1 MSMSVRNRVNERVKV
16 ECGQIGILSFDENH
30 RWCVILG
37 QMDKRGHAVV
47 QVGKSNL
54 VLCSEGMSDYDLV
67 HVVELVPVLI
77 AKNISQTSQMEKGVT
92 FYVINDRLLILV
104 HHFKFDVQ
112 ILSNLIYLRAIND
125 TNWFCPCAIS

>member
-1 MSMSVRNRVNERVKV
+1 M
-16 ECGQIGILSFDENH
+16 DE
-30 RWCVILG
+30 
-37 QMDKRGHAVV
+37 RGHAVV

-104 HHFKFDVQ
+104 F
-112 ILSNLIYLRAIND
+112 ITLSLTFR
-125 TNWFCPCAIS
+125 FCQT